1 MHAKGAFEKALGDGA
16 EKKCSL
22 LTEKNLRTR
31 LNRLGWEGKAKE
43 EHELVEHADREMWHF
58 RSRNSCRNVEGEKVS
73 RGKRGQTLGR
83 ERTQS

>member
-1 MHAKGAFEKALGDGA
+1 MFPFNRKKISELGLTGWA
-16 EKKCSL
+16 GKCGGS
-22 LTEKNLRTR
+22 
-31 LNRLGWEGKAKE
+31 KAKE
-43 EHELVEHADREMWHF
+43 EHELVKHADREMWHF